1 MILAFDPIQLL
12 TPDMGLVFWTLL
24 GFLAFWFIM
33 GKYAFKPIVNA
44 IKKREDTIN
53 EALESANKA
62 KEEMKLLHADNERIL
77 AEAKDE
83 RLKILKE
90 AKEVKDAI
98 IAEAHAK
105 ASEEKTRIIAEAKSE
120 IEKQKNDAIREIK
133 QEVSN
138 LSVDIAEKILR
149 RELDSAKE
157 HQTLIAG
164 ELDKLK
170 LN

>member
-12 TPDMGLVFWTLL
+12 TPDLGLVFWTTLA
-24 GFLAFWFIM
+24 FAAFWFIM
-33 GKYAFKPIVNA
+33 GKFAFRPILTA
-44 IKKREDTIN
+44 IKTREDSISD
-53 EALESANKA
+53 ALESANKA

-83 RLKILKE
+83 RMKILKE

-98 IAEAHAK
+98 IAEAHTK
-105 ASEEKTRIIAEAKSE
+105 ANEDKTRIIAEAKSE

-149 RELDSAKE
+149 
-157 HQTLIAG
+157 G

>member
-1 MILAFDPIQLL
+1 MILAFDPIQML

-53 EALESANKA
+53 EALESAKRA
-62 KEEMKLLHADNERIL
+62 KEEMQLLHADNERIL
-77 AEAKDE
+77 AEAKEE

-90 AKEVKDAI
+90 AKEVKESI
-98 IAEAHAK
+98 IAEANAK
-105 ASEEKTRIIAEAKSE
+105 AIEEKSRILAEAKAE
-120 IEKQKNDAIREIK
+120 IEKQKNDAIREVK
-133 QEVSN
+133 QEVSKF
-138 LSVDIAEKILR
+138 SIDIAEKILR
-149 RELDSAKE
+149 KELDSAKE
-157 HQTLIAG
+157 HQSLIAS
-164 ELDKLK
+164 ELDNLK